1 MALYTTEDAKYLKRR
16 IRGGQIDVHPTEK
29 ALIVNYSIEATVLD
43 EFQQTMLGDKKDAQK
58 IIRLKSLNPNTDI
71 RALAKEVI
79 SQCKLIHPTK
89 RLEVEQLLSY
99 LQNRRDTAPSMTTS
113 GTGTQ
118 KPISDELEQPSI
130 DFQLTETANITDIDD
145 YAELLY
151 DNVPDKIKGS
161 ALILQLAR
169 NPDNLSEIYQKES
182 VLNALARVYKDEWK
196 ASIELAT
203 NIVYIFFC
211 FSSFTDFHGLVAQY
225 RIGAQTMTIIDAE
238 MKKYD
243 QWMDEIAEERKKKSQ
258 TNNILFWI
266 SSRTTIPSI
275 PDKYKTLIRKQEQ
288 FLRVAFYLLLNLA
301 EDLKVELKMRNK
313 IICSQL
319 IHALDRDNNDLLIL
333 VVSFLKKLSVFVENK
348 NDMVSTSLIV
358 VTSVTDI
365 VKKRL
370 TSSTRIEL

>member
-1 MALYTTEDAKYLKRR
+1 MALYSAEDAKYLKRR

-43 EFQQTMLGDKKDAQK
+43 EYQNTMIGDKKDAQK
-58 IIRLKSLNPNTDI
+58 VIRVKSLTPSTDI
-71 RALAKEVI
+71 RALAKEVVNR
-79 SQCKLIHPTK
+79 CKLIHPTK
-89 RLEVEQLLSY
+89 IGEVEQLLFY
-99 LQNRRDTAPSMTTS
+99 LQNRRDTNLTSDSTT
-113 GTGTQ
+113 GGPQ

-130 DFQLTETANITDIDD
+130 DTQTNEIASLNDIED
-145 YAELLY
+145 YAEMLY
-151 DNVPDKIKGS
+151 EEKVSDKIKGS

-169 NPDNLSEIYQKES
+169 NPDNLSEIIQKES
-182 VLNALARVYKDEWK
+182 VLNVLTRVYKEEWDQ
-196 ASIELAT
+196 SIELAT

-211 FSSFTDFHGLVAQY
+211 FSSFTDFHALVSQH

-243 QWMDEIAEERKKKSQ
+243 QWMNEINREQKKKQ
-258 TNNILFWI
+258 RDTRTNVTMDN
-266 SSRTTIPSI
+266 
-275 PDKYKTLIRKQEQ
+275 KYKLLIRKQEQ

-313 IICSQL
+313 TIISQL

-348 NDMVSTSLIV
+348 NDMIFVSFYYRDNLYKWQQQVETKVI
-358 VTSVTDI
+358 
-365 VKKRL
+365 
-370 TSSTRIEL
+370 